1 MQPSPTTTRN
11 KCGPIRGL
19 GRDDDGQQEDGEWNS
34 VGISTLQHRQTHML
48 PPAPFLLSTLIL
60 PQNTVFH
67 GIGNQEQGCCEL
79 VLGFQKVEGASL

>member
-48 PPAPFLLSTLIL
+48 PPAPFLLSYAHPPPKYSVSRNWESGTRLL
-60 PQNTVFH
+60 
-67 GIGNQEQGCCEL
+67 
-79 VLGFQKVEGASL
+79 